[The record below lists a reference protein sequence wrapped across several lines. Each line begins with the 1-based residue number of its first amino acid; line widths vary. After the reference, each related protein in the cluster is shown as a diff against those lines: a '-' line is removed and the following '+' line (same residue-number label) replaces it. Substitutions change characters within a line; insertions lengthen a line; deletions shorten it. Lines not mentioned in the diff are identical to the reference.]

1 MKSMNLPGVLL
12 IALIAAA
19 LGWFAATR
27 HDVDS
32 GRMVAGGESSMAAM
46 NDGGVCPGGADPAYW
61 KAPMDPTYVRDAPGK
76 SPMGMDLVPVCQSG
90 SEADGGRIRVESA
103 LIQNGGVRTTPV
115 VRRDLTRKIRTV
127 GRIDYDERH
136 VAHVHAKFQG
146 WIEKLYVEYAGQMV
160 DRGEPLLDVYSPE
173 LVSTQEEL
181 LVAQNYRDTTGK
193 SSFAD
198 ISNGGE
204 ALFEA
209 ARRRLELWDISDAAI
224 EELLETGVVRK
235 TLTLYAPD
243 RGVVT
248 DLMARQGME
257 IGPNMNL
264 YTIADLSRVW
274 LYADI
279 YEYELPWVRTGQQ
292 AKVDLSYLPGRVFE
306 GVVTYVY
313 PFLDAQTRTAR
324 ARIELDNSDLAL
336 KPEMYANVTIE
347 TDTRSQVLAVPEEAV
362 IRSGRRNLLIVA
374 LPGGYFEPRDLEIGI
389 DSGDGW
395 LEVKSGVSEGEII
408 VTSGQFLLDSES
420 KL

>member
-1 MKSMNLPGVLL
+1 
-12 IALIAAA
+12 
-19 LGWFAATR
+19 
-27 HDVDS
+27 
-32 GRMVAGGESSMAAM
+32 
-46 NDGGVCPGGADPAYW
+46 
-61 KAPMDPTYVRDAPGK
+61 
-76 SPMGMDLVPVCQSG
+76 
-90 SEADGGRIRVESA
+90 
-103 LIQNGGVRTTPV
+103 
-115 VRRDLTRKIRTV
+115 
-127 GRIDYDERH
+127 
-136 VAHVHAKFQG
+136 
-146 WIEKLYVEYAGQMV
+146 
-160 DRGEPLLDVYSPE
+160 
-173 LVSTQEEL
+173 
-181 LVAQNYRDTTGK
+181 
-193 SSFAD
+193 
-198 ISNGGE
+198 
-204 ALFEA
+204 
-209 ARRRLELWDISDAAI
+209 
-224 EELLETGVVRK
+224 
-235 TLTLYAPD
+235 
-243 RGVVT
+243 
-248 DLMARQGME
+248 
-257 IGPNMNL
+257 MNL

-279 YEYELPWVRTGQQ
+279 YEYELPWVRTGQH

-313 PFLDAQTRTAR
+313 PFLDAETRTAR